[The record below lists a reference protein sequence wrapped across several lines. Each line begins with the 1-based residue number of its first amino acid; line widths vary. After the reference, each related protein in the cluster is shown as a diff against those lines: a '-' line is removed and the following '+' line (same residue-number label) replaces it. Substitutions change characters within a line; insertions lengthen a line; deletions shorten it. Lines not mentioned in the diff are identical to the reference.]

1 MRIELKKNYRW
12 RISMIEILQ
21 LPLLLIALYF
31 NFFLNPWNSIH
42 VLKFLLATMFLIR
55 ILFEFNYNK
64 MRAKSIEVDNGK
76 FELNYVSN
84 SIVPI
89 HDDIINYYCINSF
102 DNILV
107 LSKTNKRVV
116 ARINKRDLSKD
127 DLKQLLDILFGW
139 N

>member
-12 RISMIEILQ
+12 RISLIEIFQ
-21 LPLLLIALYF
+21 LPLLLISLYF

-55 ILFEFNYNK
+55 ILLEFNYNK
-64 MRAKSIEVDNGK
+64 LRAKSIEVENGRI
-76 FELNYVSN
+76 ELIYVNN
-84 SIVPI
+84 SIESIQDHIV
-89 HDDIINYYCINSF
+89 NYYCINSF

-107 LSKTNKRVV
+107 LSKTNNRVV

-127 DLKQLLDILFGW
+127 DLRHLLDILFGW